1 MTIPMICDTFS
12 ADQKI
17 KIFTHTDLDGVGC
30 AIIAYLAFG
39 KKNVDVE
46 YCNYDDVDDKVEA
59 FMENEDLYRSYDS
72 IFITDISVSDQVAS
86 MIDCLDKAE
95 RTVRLFDHHGTAL
108 RLDNYFWC
116 TIYEY
121 LDAVKTSGT
130 ELFYLYLRNTLS
142 LTYSQATQHKISRF
156 VSIVRDYDT
165 WRWKELG
172 EDGLVSKQMNDLFH
186 IYGRDKFIELA
197 MKRIMFSTSPLH
209 QDEWF
214 SETDLLLLEQKQ
226 KDIDIYVEQKERQIT
241 VKTDQWGNTYG
252 VIFAERYFSELGN
265 CLCEIHPE
273 LAYIAMID
281 ISRGIVSYRTIRDD
295 INLGTDI
302 AHNYGGGGHPKAAGS
317 TFDISWAM
325 DIITDWLF
333 DMQNADSEAYEA
345 GVGTFENPVRI
356 SPDDFAKKYTAKLL
370 NAGPWLLNAKGSL

>member
-1 MTIPMICDTFS
+1 M
-12 ADQKI
+12 KI
-17 KIFTHTDLDGVGC
+17 KLFTHIDLDGIGC
-30 AIIAYLAFG
+30 VVLAYLAFG
-39 KKNVDVE
+39 KENVDVE

-59 FMENEDLYRSYDS
+59 FMENRDLYLSYYQ

-86 MIDCLDKAE
+86 MIDILDKTDH
-95 RTVRLFDHHGTAL
+95 RVRLFDHHGTAL

-116 TIYEY
+116 TVYEY
-121 LDAVKTSGT
+121 LDGIKTSGT
-130 ELFYLYLRNTLS
+130 ELFYLYLLDTLFS
-142 LTYSQATQHKISRF
+142 IYSSHAMKNNIKRFAT
-156 VSIVRDYDT
+156 IVRNYDT

-172 EDGLVSKQMNDLFH
+172 EDGLVSKHMNDLFY
-186 IYGRDKFIELA
+186 IYGREKFIDWTIDNIYNLYLL
-197 MKRIMFSTSPLH
+197 SPMH
-209 QDEWF
+209 TFPYF
-214 SETDLLLLEQKQ
+214 SETDRILLKQKQ
-226 KDIDIYVEQKERQIT
+226 KEVDIYIGQKEKQIM

-281 ISRGIVSYRTIRDD
+281 ISHGTVSYRTIRDD

-325 DIITDWLF
+325 RTVTDWLF
-333 DMQNADSEAYEA
+333 GGECSED
-345 GVGTFENPVRI
+345 GTFWNPIRI
-356 SPDDFAKKYTAKLL
+356 SPDEFLKKSIQKNYTGKVPSGVA
-370 NAGPWLLNAKGSL
+370 WLPNTRG

>member
-1 MTIPMICDTFS
+1 M
-12 ADQKI
+12 KI

-39 KKNVDVE
+39 KENVDVE

-86 MIDCLDKAE
+86 MIDCLDKTE

-116 TIYEY
+116 TVYEY
-121 LDAVKTSGT
+121 LDGVKTSGT
-130 ELFYLYLRNTLS
+130 ELFYLYLSNNLS
-142 LTYSQATQHKISRF
+142 LTYDQTSQNKISRF

-197 MKRIMFSTSPLH
+197 MKRIMFGTSPLH

-226 KDIDIYVEQKERQIT
+226 KDIDIYVEQKEKQIT

-265 CLCEIHPE
+265 RLCEIHPE

-281 ISRGIVSYRTIRDD
+281 ISRGRVSYRTIRDD
-295 INLGTDI
+295 INLGTEI

-325 DIITDWLF
+325 DSITDWLF
-333 DMQNADSEAYEA
+333 DMQEAESETYMAN
-345 GVGTFENPVRI
+345 VGTFENPVRI
-356 SPDDFAKKYTAKLL
+356 APDEFVKKYMNMTTKCPPMLS
-370 NAGPWLLNAKGSL
+370 NVRGSL

>member
-1 MTIPMICDTFS
+1 M
-12 ADQKI
+12 KI

-39 KKNVDVE
+39 KENVDVE

-130 ELFYLYLRNTLS
+130 ELFYLYLRNNLS
-142 LTYSQATQHKISRF
+142 LTYGQTTQNKISRF
-156 VSIVRDYDT
+156 VSILRDYDT

-197 MKRIMFSTSPLH
+197 MRRIMFGTSPLH

-226 KDIDIYVEQKERQIT
+226 KDIDIYVDQKEKQIA

-265 CLCEIHPE
+265 RLCEIHPE

-281 ISRGIVSYRTIRDD
+281 ISRGRVSYRTIRDD

-325 DIITDWLF
+325 DSITDWLF
-333 DMQNADSEAYEA
+333 GMQDSDSKVYVAN
-345 GVGTFENPVRI
+345 VDTFESLDRI
-356 SPDDFAKKYTAKLL
+356 ATDDFVKEYTAKVPSE
-370 NAGPWLLNAKGSL
+370 AAWLLKARKGFDKERL

>member
-1 MTIPMICDTFS
+1 M
-12 ADQKI
+12 KI
-17 KIFTHTDLDGVGC
+17 KIFTHTDLDGIGC
-30 AIIAYLAFG
+30 AVLAYLAFG
-39 KKNVDVE
+39 KENVDVE

-59 FMENEDLYRSYDS
+59 FMEIEDLYRSYDQ

-86 MIDCLDKAE
+86 MIDILDKTDH
-95 RTVRLFDHHGTAL
+95 RVRLFDHHGPAL

-121 LDAVKTSGT
+121 LDGVKTSGT
-130 ELFYLYLRNTLS
+130 ELFYLYVRNTLS

-165 WRWKELG
+165 WRWKELR

-226 KDIDIYVEQKERQIT
+226 KDIDIYVEQKEKQIT

-265 CLCEIHPE
+265 RLCEIHPE
-273 LAYIAMID
+273 LAYITMID
-281 ISRGIVSYRTIRDD
+281 ISRGRVSYRTIRDD

-325 DIITDWLF
+325 DVMTDWLF
-333 DMQNADSEAYEA
+333 GMQDVESETYAA
-345 GVGTFENPVRI
+345 NVDTFENPVRI
-356 SPDDFAKKYTAKLL
+356 APDDFVKKYTAKELP
-370 NAGPWLLNAKGSL
+370 NTGPWLSNAKGSL

>member
-1 MTIPMICDTFS
+1 M
-12 ADQKI
+12 KI
-17 KIFTHTDLDGVGC
+17 KLFTHTDLDGVGC
-30 AIIAYLAFG
+30 AIIAYLEFG
-39 KKNVDVE
+39 KENVDVE

-86 MIDCLDKAE
+86 MIDILDKTDH
-95 RTVRLFDHHGTAL
+95 RVRLFDHHGTAL

-116 TIYEY
+116 TVYEY

-130 ELFYLYLRNTLS
+130 ELFYLYLRNSLS
-142 LTYSQATQHKISRF
+142 LTYDQTSQNKISRF

-197 MKRIMFSTSPLH
+197 MKRIMFGTSPLH

-226 KDIDIYVEQKERQIT
+226 KDIDNYVEQKEKQIT

-265 CLCEIHPE
+265 RLCEIHPE
-273 LAYIAMID
+273 LAYITMID
-281 ISRGIVSYRTIRDD
+281 ISRGRVSYRTIRDD
-295 INLGTDI
+295 INLGTEI
-302 AHNYGGGGHPKAAGS
+302 AHNYRGGGHPKAAGS

-325 DIITDWLF
+325 DVMTDWLF
-333 DMQNADSEAYEA
+333 DMQNAESETYAA
-345 GVGTFENPVRI
+345 NVDTFENPVRI
-356 SPDDFAKKYTAKLL
+356 APDEFVKKHMNMTTKCPPMLS
-370 NAGPWLLNAKGSL
+370 NVRGSL

>member
-1 MTIPMICDTFS
+1 M
-12 ADQKI
+12 KI
-17 KIFTHTDLDGVGC
+17 KLFTHTDLDGIGC
-30 AIIAYLAFG
+30 VVLAYLAFG
-39 KKNVDVE
+39 KENVDVE

-59 FMENEDLYRSYDS
+59 FLENEDLYRSYDS

-86 MIDCLDKAE
+86 MIDCLDKTE

-116 TIYEY
+116 TVYEY

-142 LTYSQATQHKISRF
+142 GSYSSHAMKNNIKRFAT
-156 VSIVRDYDT
+156 IVRNYDT

-172 EDGLVSKQMNDLFH
+172 EDGLVSKQMNDLFY
-186 IYGRDKFIELA
+186 IYGQEKFIDWA
-197 MKRIMFSTSPLH
+197 MDNIYNLYLLSPMH
-209 QDEWF
+209 TFPYF
-214 SETDLLLLEQKQ
+214 SETDTLLLEQKQ
-226 KDIDIYVEQKERQIT
+226 NEIDIYIEQKEKQIT

-265 CLCEIHPE
+265 RLCEIHPE

-281 ISRGIVSYRTIRDD
+281 ISRGRVSYRTIRDD
-295 INLGTDI
+295 INLGTEI

-325 DIITDWLF
+325 DIVSDWLF
-333 DMQNADSEAYEA
+333 GMQDSDSEAYEA
-345 GVGTFENPVRI
+345 NVDTFENPVRI
-356 SPDDFAKKYTAKLL
+356 APDEFVKKYTAKLPSADPWL
-370 NAGPWLLNAKGSL
+370 SNAGGSL